1 MSRRKREKE
10 ISRIAC
16 VALGWSLQ
24 AFLLKVEDKTLHLR
38 PQHMVLLIKA
48 GEVGS
53 IPGIL
58 FITSAEACL
67 RMGTGPRS
75 DQEESKA

>member
-1 MSRRKREKE
+1 
-10 ISRIAC
+10 
-16 VALGWSLQ
+16 
-24 AFLLKVEDKTLHLR
+24 
-38 PQHMVLLIKA
+38 MVLLIKA